1 SLIFIAWGGAAPKN
15 LDKVSSAAQAFLQ
28 EHFGWFYLISA
39 SIILIFAIYLA
50 FSKYGDIKLG
60 KDDDEPDYSRF
71 SWFAMLF
78 SAGMGIVFVFCG
90 VTEPVSHLHEPP
102 CGYEMT
108 SEAGE
113 NALLFSFFHWGLHT
127 WGIYALIAL
136 SLAY

>member
-1 SLIFIAWGGAAPKN
+1 FFQAEDGIRDRNVTGVQTCALPILLLSLIFIAWGGAAPKN

-60 KDDDEPDYSRF
+60 KDDDEPEYSRF

-78 SAGMGIVFVFCG
+78 S
-90 VTEPVSHLHEPP
+90 
-102 CGYEMT
+102 
-108 SEAGE
+108 
-113 NALLFSFFHWGLHT
+113 
-127 WGIYALIAL
+127 
-136 SLAY
+136 